1 MDNYENRLVY
11 LLEKL
16 ANHEEVSVGETG
28 FQPLNRL
35 EQWLLCLIN
44 KTGIED
50 LGDPMNALEYLIKAI
65 YESDD
70 GIDSAVPITKDFSA
84 AKYLGTTEVFQSTV
98 ERQAY
103 SKVTVKLPKPSGTTT
118 LNTNGLHDVMQY
130 EKATVNV
137 APYGTGNVNISAN
150 GTHNVNGKA
159 TATVN
164 VPIPSGYVLPTGTKE
179 ITANAS
185 GVDVYSFSK
194 VDVAV
199 PIPDGY
205 IVPTGAKTITANGN
219 DIDVTAF
226 SKVNVN
232 VPIPDGYLV
241 PTGTKE
247 VNANGTGID
256 VSSYAMVD
264 VNVPIPDGYVLPT
277 GTITITEN
285 KENVD
290 VTNVAAVSV
299 QVETPPAILSVTELP
314 TENISTTQLYKIE
327 DSLYSYDEET
337 GWSEYTLKLPAE
349 AE

>member
-11 LLEKL
+11 LMEKL
-16 ANHEEVSVGETG
+16 ANHQEVSVGGATG

-50 LGDPMNALEYLIKAI
+50 LGEPMNALEYLIKAI

-70 GIDSAVPITKDFSA
+70 GINSAVPVTKDFSA
-84 AKYLGTTEVFQSTV
+84 ATYLGTTEVFQSTV
-98 ERQAY
+98 EGQAY
-103 SKVTVKLPKPSGTTT
+103 SKVTVKLPKPSGTAT
-118 LNTNGLHDVMQY
+118 LNTNGSHDVMQY

-150 GTHNVNGKA
+150 GTHDVNGKA

-164 VPIPSGYVLPTGTKE
+164 VPIPSGYILPTGTKK

-185 GVDVYSFSK
+185 GIDVSTFSK
-194 VDVAV
+194 ADVA
-199 PIPDGY
+199 
-205 IVPTGAKTITANGN
+205 
-219 DIDVTAF
+219 
-226 SKVNVN
+226 

-256 VSSYAMVD
+256 VSSYSKVN

-277 GTITITEN
+277 GTIVITEN

-299 QVETPPAILSVTELP
+299 QVEAPPAILSVTELP

-337 GWSEYTLKLPAE
+337 GWSEYVLKLPAE